1 TFESAGLDRDTLA
14 GSNTG
19 VFAGGTYQ
27 GYGASG
33 SSSAR
38 EVEGYLLAGGT
49 PSVMSGRVA
58 YAFGLEG
65 PAVTVD
71 TACSSSLV
79 AMHLAA

>member
-19 VFAGGTYQ
+19 VFAGVTSQDYLSLTGDT
-27 GYGASG
+27 ASD
-33 SSSAR
+33 
-38 EVEGYLLAGGT
+38 VEGYVATGNIG
-49 PSVMSGRVA
+49 SVVSGRVA
-58 YAFGLEG
+58 YSFGLEG